1 VIIKVRENVYKI
13 KMKEIN
19 TKVRKNK
26 RGNLYKMKR
35 NLQSKI
41 AYQTESLNP
50 KELSG
55 WLKSP
60 TTAPKTC

>member
-1 VIIKVRENVYKI
+1 MKVKVRENLY
-13 KMKEIN
+13 KMKEIS

-26 RGNLYKMKR
+26 RWNLYKMKR

-55 WLKSP
+55 WLKSLA
-60 TTAPKTC
+60 TAP